1 MLRKRFPP
9 LEELRLDEEVA
20 TYTSTSV
27 GAPPGFAPLR
37 PSCGNPLASIL
48 HFEESTVSVA
58 LTICS
63 VTNFISLLYGFFSF
77 FFLLNWKYQHAV
89 ALPEWVLSRFSG
101 FLPQSK
107 DVCVRLSGNFK
118 LAVGVIVSVCVSLSM
133 SALWWT
139 GHLSRVD
146 LMFCSMTAGLEQK
159 CNPELDQ
166 GWVDGWKYSVQS
178 VLLEKMIVGRTT
190 QVQIFD

>member
-20 TYTSTSV
+20 TYTSASV

-146 LMFCSMTAGLEQK
+146 LVFCPMTAGLEQK